1 MVGILANTVAWLLK
15 DSRLDEQRKRTASAK
30 AATERYCQ
38 LTLRYEQLAQ
48 SYQQQA
54 ERHREH
60 RERMDRLI
68 ERYEAITESLIK
80 RLEESSR
87 DERDTRPS
95 NAG

>member
-1 MVGILANTVAWLLK
+1 MGILANTVAWLLK

>member
-1 MVGILANTVAWLLK
+1 MVEILANAVAWLLK

-38 LTLRYEQLAQ
+38 LTLRYEQLAEI
-48 SYQQQA
+48 YQEQA
-54 ERHREH
+54 ERHRQH

-68 ERYEAITESLIK
+68 ERYEAITESLIE
-80 RLEESSR
+80 RLEVSSG

-95 NAG
+95 DAG